1 MIQIYDKLFNVLR
14 KTLKLSHKE
23 TGLIVLIGIIGI
35 LSLFMFI
42 NILISLKCG
51 YINVIILFA
60 LSLLFLRSSRLIKGF
75 LQYHLD
81 YKPSDE
87 LILYIRYI
95 GFVILNIFNVLML
108 LINLNKHKILENIDK
123 LVPYC
128 K

>member
-81 YKPSDE
+81 YKHSDE

>member
-35 LSLFMFI
+35 LSLLMFL

-60 LSLLFLRSSRLIKGF
+60 LSLLFLRSSRLIKVF

-87 LILYIRYI
+87 LVLYIRYI
-95 GFVILNIFNVLML
+95 GFIILNIFNVLML